1 MFEEVAGEIPWASA
15 VRCASRTMKNKIIS
29 SEDDLI
35 GVMFYNTAKD
45 RNIANFKG
53 IYQLQKLDIPD
64 AERIRELEDFF
75 KNPELF
81 QKAIGSSDEEAVLG
95 NVFWACSSLF
105 GPLKRKPGSK
115 RVFLFTNNDEPHA
128 GNVGMQRA
136 AKIRARDLSDL
147 GIFVELFELSK
158 PGSQFNLACFYTDV
172 LPLPLDEDDETVST
186 AYTAESSAK
195 FAELMVKVRRRESRK
210 RALGKMPMVFG
221 EGMSIAIRVYS
232 LYMEAK
238 KGQYVWMEENT
249 GKLAKPVT
257 EWIESSTGASI
268 SRQELG
274 YYYDFGGERA
284 PFSKEELLQVKS
296 LGQPSLTILGFR
308 PRSWLKPFY
317 NLTHSSFIFP
327 DESEV
332 RGSIVAFRALL
343 DGMLELEQLA
353 ICTYVPR
360 RTVTPRLVA
369 LLPQA
374 EVIDPDTSA
383 QVKPPG
389 MHIIILPFSDELRS
403 LHYEGELETAESELV
418 DKAKEIVSKL
428 TISGGFDPEAFEN
441 PVLQRHYASLQA
453 LALDQ
458 ELEEEDLK
466 DSLEPDAARMQKRA
480 GTMIQEFVS
489 MLPVIEQSATAKP
502 TRKRAAAADAD
513 ERPVDVA
520 SISGDA
526 NKLSRLT
533 VPVLK
538 EYAQSIGI
546 KPARNKAE
554 LILQIVDRSM
564 KV

>member
-1 MFEEVAGEIPWASA
+1 MFEAVGGEVPWVSA

-35 GVMFYNTAKD
+35 GVMFYNTGKD
-45 RNIANFKG
+45 RNVANFKG
-53 IYQLQKLDIPD
+53 IYQLQKLDVPD
-64 AERIRELEDFF
+64 AERIKELEDFV
-75 KNPELF
+75 KDPSLF
-81 QKAIGSSDEEAVLG
+81 QRNISSATEETVLG

-147 GIFVELFELSK
+147 GIFVELFELNRT
-158 PGSQFNLACFYTDV
+158 GQQFNLACFYTDV
-172 LPLPLDEDDETVST
+172 LPLPLDQDDETIST
-186 AYTAESSAK
+186 SYTAESSEK
-195 FAELMVKVRRRESRK
+195 FAELMAKVRRRESRK

-238 KGQYVWMEENT
+238 KGQYVWMEGST
-249 GKLAKPVT
+249 GKMAKPVT
-257 EWIESSTGASI
+257 EWLESATGSTVP
-268 SRQELG
+268 RQELG
-274 YYYDFGGERA
+274 YYYDFGGEKA
-284 PFSKEELLQVKS
+284 PFTKSELIQVKD
-296 LGQPSLTILGFR
+296 LGRPSLTILGFR
-308 PRSWLKPFY
+308 PRSWLKPYY

-332 RGSIVAFRALL
+332 RGSIVAFKALL
-343 DGMLELEQLA
+343 DGMVELDQLA

-374 EVIDPDTSA
+374 EHIDPDTSA

-389 MHIIILPFSDELRS
+389 MHIIVLPFADELRS
-403 LHYEGELETAESELV
+403 LNYDGELETAEPELV

-466 DSLEPDAARMQKRA
+466 DTIKPDAVRMQKRA
-480 GTMIQEFVS
+480 GAMINDFIS
-489 MLPVIEQSATAKP
+489 MLPAVEESAAAKP
-502 TRKRAAAADAD
+502 ARKRAAAADAD
-513 ERPVDVA
+513 IRPVDVA
-520 SISGDA
+520 SIAGDPD
-526 NKLSRLT
+526 KLTRLT

-546 KPARNKAE
+546 KPARTKAD
-554 LILQIVDRSM
+554 LVQQIVDRSM